1 MDQLYGEVLGKLL
14 HQLELLQQN
23 QRQHCSWH
31 KDTELGH
38 PQPPVRIMEDYQG
51 VDYQGVV
58 CLANGTTPGTSG
70 QFKRAVS
77 YYEALSD
84 RGIRCFDRIPSDN
97 STVDE
102 WHNQSSSALPSCESF
117 HARQDDD
124 VISE

>member
-1 MDQLYGEVLGKLL
+1 MDQLYGEVVDKLL

-23 QRQHCSWH
+23 QRQHCSLH
-31 KDTELGH
+31 KDLVTELGH
-38 PQPPVRIMEDYQG
+38 PQPPVRIMKDYQR
-51 VDYQGVV
+51 VV

-117 HARQDDD
+117 HARQHDD
-124 VISE
+124 VILE